1 MEIDDQSNNSE
12 TEHSSEGSDDIASNN
27 SESEY
32 SSEGSDQ
39 SEDWYNSSDTSDE
52 IPDPNLSEQRLYQDI
67 NCIPIALS
75 NSHILRNV

>member
-27 SESEY
+27 SESDH

-39 SEDWYNSSDTSDE
+39 SE
-52 IPDPNLSEQRLYQDI
+52 
-67 NCIPIALS
+67 
-75 NSHILRNV
+75 